1 MSFDVHQEPDRIPK
15 RQILLVTL
23 GSVVVLV
30 GSLVVVDVMLRADS
44 RGRDVGPAFPA
55 VAPTAI
61 GKVDR
66 TLLSV
71 TEHGITERNSERER
85 LSRYRWVDRDAGIAG
100 IPIDRAMDLLVE
112 HPPEDR

>member
-1 MSFDVHQEPDRIPK
+1 MSFEVHQEPDHVPQ
-15 RQILLVTL
+15 RQVMLVTL
-23 GSVVVLV
+23 ASIVVLAVSVVVV
-30 GSLVVVDVMLRADS
+30 GLMLRAES

-55 VAPTAI
+55 IAPTAI

-66 TLLSV
+66 TLLSA
-71 TEHGITERNSERER
+71 TEHGITERNTQREQ
-85 LSRYRWVDRDAGIAG
+85 LSRYRWVDRDAGVAG